1 MCIRDRSIFNSIKD
15 IPNQKVLDKYVRI
28 LKFEIRTYN
37 LVLFNSLNMIVS
49 LIEDDMVTFYEIY
62 EEFDSINI
70 FDSQHEKD
78 ESKKLTIIKGG
89 LDKLMNEIRNMG
101 NQISDSMFELSYVTE
116 ESNKQLSNK
125 LSEINSSIKVGNLI
139 STINTYQNYKINK
152 KTKSLRS

>member
-1 MCIRDRSIFNSIKD
+1 MKLNSFTLLLIFILLSCDDSENFKSIKD
-15 IPNQKVLDKYVRI
+15 PNI
-28 LKFEIRTYN
+28 IF
-37 LVLFNSLNMIVS
+37 IVS
-49 LIEDDMVTFYEIY
+49 DDQSWGDYSFMGHPHIQTP
-62 EEFDSINI
+62 NI
-70 FDSQHEKD
+70 
-78 ESKKLTIIKGG
+78 
-89 LDKLMNEIRNMG
+89 DKLMNEIRNMG